1 MTTDAT
7 TMAVAMGAGAVVV
20 DAVATDAVVV
30 DATVDGMAADATAV
44 GAEATD
50 VAAVDSAIG
59 RVVEGLFARQRG
71 DGSWEG
77 FLPSS
82 AVSTGAA
89 MIALHVADPGGSR
102 DLVTAGASWLRAHQL
117 PDGGWGDTPEAP
129 ASLNATAIAVAAL
142 RLTDAGRDRADS
154 DAAGRDRA
162 GRDRADSD
170 AVERD
175 RTGSDAAGQDRTG
188 SDAVAE
194 GLVRIEGFG
203 GMAAVADNRRCTLKA
218 VCEQYLALAGL
229 YPTERLGRMPFELAL
244 ASSWLR
250 RKLSFTVPGLMS
262 WGIMQ
267 SRTTRFG
274 PLRRAVNRL
283 AEPSALRYLA
293 DLHAYEGPEGAVEE
307 SALMASV
314 VCLGL
319 ARAGVAPGI
328 VADYLGYLRRTAR
341 PDGSW
346 PVDRDIEFSVSMYVT
361 HGLLDAGYARDP
373 RLRRTAGWIR
383 ESQRASGF
391 APTGCP
397 PGGWGWSLPSGWPDT
412 DDTACAVA
420 SLAGLETGDG
430 GPHLRLGLDWL
441 LAMRNRDGSW
451 GCFAREAKVT
461 MDAPC
466 SVMTAHAV
474 LALHA
479 VRSRTSGARL
489 DRALE
494 RAVRWFA
501 RSQRDDGSFACVWF
515 RDHTAGTAR
524 VLDALGRLG
533 LADAPTATRC
543 RDWLLA
549 HQREDG
555 GWGDGGDE
563 PSSAE
568 ETAWAVLGLVSA
580 GQAHHPATGAGVRWL
595 IEHQREDGLWNATRL
610 GVYFLG
616 LTYWCDHIADG
627 YALQALSRY
636 RAALEG

>member
-1 MTTDAT
+1 MPTSCPT
-7 TMAVAMGAGAVVV
+7 
-20 DAVATDAVVV
+20 
-30 DATVDGMAADATAV
+30 AA
-44 GAEATD
+44 
-50 VAAVDSAIG
+50 
-59 RVVEGLFARQRG
+59 
-71 DGSWEG
+71 
-77 FLPSS
+77 
-82 AVSTGAA
+82 
-89 MIALHVADPGGSR
+89 
-102 DLVTAGASWLRAHQL
+102 
-117 PDGGWGDTPEAP
+117 GDTPEAP

-142 RLTDAGRDRADS
+142 RLTDAGGDHTDS
-154 DAAGRDRA
+154 DAVGQGRIGSDVVGRTVPDSDA
-162 GRDRADSD
+162 VGRDRADS
-170 AVERD
+170 
-175 RTGSDAAGQDRTG
+175 GAAGRDHTGRAAVPDRDHLG
-188 SDAVAE
+188 RDAVAE
-194 GLVRIEGFG
+194 GLARIDGFG

-229 YPTERLGRMPFELAL
+229 YPAERLGRMPFELAL

-383 ESQRASGF
+383 ESQRTSGF

-479 VRSRTSGARL
+479 VRSRTSGEDPITRGSGARVPDTRISTVRGSGARVL
-489 DRALE
+489 DTQGVDERDLNAQGVDERSGARRVDRALE